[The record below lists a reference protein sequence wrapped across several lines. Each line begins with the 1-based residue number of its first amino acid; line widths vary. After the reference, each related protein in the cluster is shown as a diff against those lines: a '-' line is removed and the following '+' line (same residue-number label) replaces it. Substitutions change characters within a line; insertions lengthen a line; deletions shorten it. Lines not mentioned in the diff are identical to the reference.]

1 MPANAKTRKKK
12 PATPVRHEIPR
23 TECWEYLDDQ
33 RDTLLQTVVSYRE
46 LLRTAISKQVQ
57 EHLPEADRAESM
69 RLIGEAVPRLEAVVN
84 TTNHLYSQHQGKTG
98 DALRTSQIEFLQ
110 FSENYM
116 VVNHEVID
124 INIEL
129 IGPLKEI
136 MDRSFQ

>member
-57 EHLPEADRAESM
+57 EHLPETDRAESM